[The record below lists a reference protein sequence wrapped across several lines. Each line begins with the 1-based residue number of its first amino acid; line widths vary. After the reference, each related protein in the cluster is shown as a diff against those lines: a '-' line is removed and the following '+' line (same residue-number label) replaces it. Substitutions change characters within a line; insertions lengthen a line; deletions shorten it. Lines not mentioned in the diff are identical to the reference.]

1 MENNWDCENYTNHFS
16 FVHRYG
22 SALLDLLTVKPGS
35 FVVDL
40 GCGNGALTAQLQSR
54 GYQTL
59 GIDAS
64 AAMLEKA
71 KKMHPDLRFEL
82 ADACAFQLP
91 EKADAVFSN
100 AVFHWIDDQE
110 SLVQNIAVNLRPGG
124 QLVFEFGGAGCGET
138 VHRALG
144 SAFAA
149 HGLTY
154 VNRFNFQSVGTF
166 APVLERHGFRVE
178 YATLFDRPTQQ
189 DGENGLENWIR
200 MFVGS
205 AFAGVEGATADSIVA
220 QTVSDCRPVLYK
232 NGKWFVDY
240 VRLRMKAVKL

>member
-1 MENNWDCENYTNHFS
+1 MQNNWDSENYTNHFQ
-16 FVHRYG
+16 FVPQYG
-22 SALLDLLTVKPGS
+22 SALLDLLTVEPGS

-64 AAMLEKA
+64 AAMLNKA
-71 KKMHPDLRFEL
+71 KETHATLQFMQ
-82 ADACAFQLP
+82 ADACTFHLP

-110 SLVQNIAVNLRPGG
+110 SLVKNIAENLRPGG
-124 QLVFEFGGAGCGET
+124 QFVFEFGGTGCAET
-138 VHRALG
+138 VHRALAR
-144 SAFAA
+144 AFQA

-154 VNRFNFQSVGTF
+154 VNRFNFQSIGTF

-178 YATLFDRPTQQ
+178 YASLFDRPTEQ
-189 DGENGLENWIR
+189 DGENGLENWIH

-205 AFAGVEGATADSIVA
+205 AFDGVDAATKKAVIA
-220 QTVSDCRPVLYK
+220 QTVALCRSVLYK
-232 NGKWFVDY
+232 DGKWFVDY
-240 VRLRMKAVKL
+240 VRLRMKAIRQ

>member
-54 GYQTL
+54 GFETL

-71 KKMHPDLRFEL
+71 KKMHPNLRFEL
-82 ADACAFQLP
+82 ADACMFSLT

-100 AVFHWIDDQE
+100 AVFHWIDD
-110 SLVQNIAVNLRPGG
+110 
-124 QLVFEFGGAGCGET
+124 
-138 VHRALG
+138 
-144 SAFAA
+144 
-149 HGLTY
+149 
-154 VNRFNFQSVGTF
+154 
-166 APVLERHGFRVE
+166 
-178 YATLFDRPTQQ
+178 
-189 DGENGLENWIR
+189 
-200 MFVGS
+200 
-205 AFAGVEGATADSIVA
+205 
-220 QTVSDCRPVLYK
+220 
-232 NGKWFVDY
+232 
-240 VRLRMKAVKL
+240 